1 MTSNKRK
8 SRIIND
14 SDDDDSKNETFVV
27 YGTEI
32 PFPSE
37 TGEDQNKFQPVWKQ
51 EVRDEQGLRRF
62 HGAFKGGW
70 SAGYFNTVGSKEG
83 WVPSSFVSSRNNR
96 SERKN
101 YDPKDFMDEE
111 DLEEFGQ
118 KQQLVA
124 TEEFDSIG
132 STKRDLERKLALTGS
147 MEASGSVLGSL
158 PDTLIDDLVLPSKEP
173 IGMRLLKA
181 MGWREGQSIGARIIK
196 RKKLGEGQEKEKRPP
211 TSRGK
216 LCHDGSFP
224 LKGFVLA
231 ERPLLLDKWF
241 SPPALPP
248 EFTPFHQFDIS
259 DKVINI
265 DSTPLVTR
273 KQTTLAVIADQR
285 RELLGETPLNSS
297 SRSVFD
303 YVSRRDK
310 ERLENLIGVKA
321 DTDDEQTSKVEIP
334 KVEKEAALAAL
345 KGYIPFD
352 DNKKKQARYK
362 FFLEVQAEIKAAEL
376 MRQPEDITTEEYFK
390 ELNEFA
396 QAARIFRPI
405 PLMMASRFTS
415 SKSSSDEFKQSESG
429 LRVGPMIT
437 NSNSNIQFNQKDT
450 NIQESVNRTF
460 IEQTE
465 STAESAARMNMFGP
479 LTRTKSDFYPNRL
492 LCKRFNIA
500 NPHPENK
507 EKSSSGKTPLLHRI
521 GEITGP
527 EKGLGSKD
535 EDLVDT
541 EPLNKI
547 IGDFRSAITPQQ
559 FELITNKEKSPIPLS
574 TNTTNATN
582 TENSTTHFPQI
593 FKKEPD
599 RQKRKS
605 EKSDKKKKHSKDNH
619 SKKKSTKRSHK
630 NDSDD
635 GERHKKSKRK
645 KGLEE
650 LYDKKGKR
658 HSNQEIKLSMKSG
671 SIPENVQPTTSAS
684 TKMTTE
690 SSDNNKKQLS
700 TKDNKDIKEITTT
713 NRHRNRPRAMD
724 LW

>member
-32 PFPSE
+32 PLPSE

-70 SAGYFNTVGSKEG
+70 SAG

-118 KQQLVA
+118 KQQLVV
-124 TEEFDSIG
+124 TEEFDSLG
-132 STKRDLERKLALTGS
+132 STERELERKLALAGS
-147 MEASGSVLGSL
+147 MEAGGSILGSL
-158 PDTLIDDLVLPSKEP
+158 PDTLIDDLILPSKEP

-181 MGWREGQSIGARIIK
+181 MGWREGQSIGDRVMK

-211 TSRGK
+211 TSRGR

-231 ERPLLLDKWF
+231 ERPLLLYKWY
-241 SPPALPP
+241 SPPELPS
-248 EFTPFHQFDIS
+248 EFIPFHQFDIS
-259 DKVINI
+259 DKSKNI
-265 DSTPLVTR
+265 DSTTPLVTR
-273 KQTTLAVIADQR
+273 KQTTLAVIADQV
-285 RELLGETPLNSS
+285 PLNSS

-321 DTDDEQTSKVEIP
+321 DSDGDVPIEQTSKVEIP

-352 DNKKKQARYK
+352 DDKKKQARYK

-376 MRQPEDITTEEYFK
+376 MRQPEGLTTEEYFK

-429 LRVGPMIT
+429 LRVGPVIT
-437 NSNSNIQFNQKDT
+437 NSNIQFNQKDT

-500 NPHPENK
+500 NPHPEHK
-507 EKSSSGKTPLLHRI
+507 EKSSPGKTQLLHRL
-521 GEITGP
+521 GETTGP
-527 EKGLGSKD
+527 EKGSGSKD

-541 EPLNKI
+541 EPFNKI
-547 IGDFRSAITPQQ
+547 IEDLRSTITPQQ
-559 FELITNKEKSPIPLS
+559 FEPITNKEKSPIPLS
-574 TNTTNATN
+574 TNTTNSTN
-582 TENSTTHFPQI
+582 TENSITPFPPI
-593 FKKEPD
+593 FKKEHD

-605 EKSDKKKKHSKDNH
+605 EKSDKKKKHSKD
-619 SKKKSTKRSHK
+619 KKKSTKRSHK
-630 NDSDD
+630 DDSDD

-650 LYDKKGKR
+650 LYDKKDKR
-658 HSNQEIKLSMKSG
+658 HPNKEIKLSIK
-671 SIPENVQPTTSAS
+671 
-684 TKMTTE
+684 
-690 SSDNNKKQLS
+690 NNK
-700 TKDNKDIKEITTT
+700 NIKEITT
-713 NRHRNRPRAMD
+713 NRHKNRPRAMD